1 MQIRFI
7 NRDHR
12 FSIINNKDVRIHLL
26 IDEVFFLILI
36 FNWRIIALE
45 CCVGFYHTTV
55 QISHKCVCIN
65 IYIYIYIY
73 IPSLSRLPPNHPH
86 HSTLL
91 SHHRTVKLGSLG
103 YIANSHQPS
112 ILHMLLYKY
121 MSMLSSQFIPPSLP
135 LTVSKNPFSMPASV
149 FLPCKQARQYHFF

>member
-1 MQIRFI
+1 MIRFI

-12 FSIINNKDVRIHLL
+12 FSITNNEDIRIHLL

-45 CCVGFYHTTV
+45 CCVGFYHTAV

-73 IPSLSRLPPNHPH
+73 
-86 HSTLL
+86 
-91 SHHRTVKLGSLG
+91 VCV
-103 YIANSHQPS
+103 YIY
-112 ILHMLLYKY
+112 IY
-121 MSMLSSQFIPPSLP
+121 ID
-135 LTVSKNPFSMPASV
+135 
-149 FLPCKQARQYHFF
+149 R